1 MCTFNIA
8 LDDTLVKSARQS
20 FPDENSMTIW
30 MEEQI
35 SVLLKMHVQAE
46 NKKSVRKAH
55 KHDALM
61 GIISEVSD
69 IDAKRVHLSEKYGL

>member
-8 LDDTLVKSARQS
+8 LDDELVKTARQS
-20 FPDENSMTIW
+20 FPDEDSMTIW

-35 SVLLKMHVQAE
+35 SILLKMHVQSGNQDKA
-46 NKKSVRKAH
+46 RKAH

-61 GIISEVSD
+61 GIISEVKD
-69 IDAKRVHLSEKYGL
+69 IDIKRIHLSEKYGL